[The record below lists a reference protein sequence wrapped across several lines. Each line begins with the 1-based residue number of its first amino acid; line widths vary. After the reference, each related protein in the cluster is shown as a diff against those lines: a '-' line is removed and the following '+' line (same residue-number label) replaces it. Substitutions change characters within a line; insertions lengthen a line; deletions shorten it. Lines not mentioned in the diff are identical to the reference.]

1 MAERNDMPTCE
12 KCSTLMRR
20 DYTSSMVGFGEHE
33 RVSRALGVA
42 PNQIEQAMKLHP
54 NAKFDREGN
63 MILKNRTE
71 KKQRLKE
78 RGWVEYD

>member
-1 MAERNDMPTCE
+1 
-12 KCSTLMRR
+12 
-20 DYTSSMVGFGEHE
+20 MVGFGEHE
-33 RVSRALGVA
+33 RVSLALGVN
-42 PNQIEQAMKLHP
+42 PEQIPQALKIHP
-54 NAKFDREGN
+54 DAKFDKRGN